1 MKGFLVFDTLNDV
14 VFKQM
19 DHDLLKHM
27 IEVSARNGLLT
38 EGAAG
43 HVAGPE
49 VITNDV
55 LVQLFSPLV
64 TSHRVMKERM
74 HNAYSSIYC
83 KDQTLCIFTEYY
95 DWTILGINSEKEDSE
110 AVCRKRLKVFLALV
124 QRLYGPAV
132 QELKL
137 QSTSGNKRSQ
147 LLGSVME
154 TYCALKEQN
163 QVFLFEALEQVA
175 VNSDITSSCMK
186 LLQEMLEIFQRCAHK
201 GEMPCHSFLLF
212 NYKLVSSFS
221 RRNST
226 RLSHGDML
234 LLFLILQSL
243 HKENNGTEDH
253 RQEGNEKTRS
263 LLLFFAT
270 ALHSS
275 IPYIVHSV
283 VITSSILLVVISEVN
298 SKVLLA
304 DSLFSLLKHLHS
316 IQEKPEDGRCRMTV
330 DVLESAITRLSDTC
344 RRAEVCRSLFSACH
358 LKSTLTQFNADPLRG
373 ETCSLETKIGP
384 DIFLHAVAP
393 DWSRAFI
400 WITAAKLEEANG
412 NTHMVEKI
420 IDRAIAS
427 LRANGVEINREQWFK
442 DAVECEKSQSILTCQ
457 AIIRCVVGIGVEDE
471 DRKHTWMEDAE
482 AQPRVPRSVP
492 VLYRHALSVFPSKK
506 SIWLRAAYFEKSS
519 GTRLY
524 SNRFSAQFPGLLHF
538 VYINRTANRMLA
550 TIIDTAELH
559 ARVWKGWE
567 FAQRYSHEGSFT
579 AMWVDGDLHF
589 SYTLWFEN
597 HAGKP
602 VKPKCAVN
610 PASLQQMSYPG
621 VVSSS
626 FYGQLMRYCFPDVSL
641 DQLSCLEFMC
651 AHANSIPASTI
662 LEQLQLLPSS
672 LRDLCI

>member
-19 DHDLLKHM
+19 DHDLFKHM

-43 HVAGPE
+43 HVAGSSE

-137 QSTSGNKRSQ
+137 QSASGNKRSQ
-147 LLGSVME
+147 LLGSVIE
-154 TYCALKEQN
+154 TYCALKKQN

-186 LLQEMLEIFQRCAHK
+186 LLQEMLEIFQRCSHK

-243 HKENNGTEDH
+243 HNENYGTGD
-253 RQEGNEKTRS
+253 QGQQGNEKTCS

-304 DSLFSLLKHLHS
+304 DSLFSLLKQLHS

-344 RRAEVCRSLFSACH
+344 RRAELEKDEATCISLITKKWAH
-358 LKSTLTQFNADPLRG
+358 LKMSGFVEYLSGSDNTELAARSEEALLLLKKNVQTAFRELVLNPELAREVELRPMLADSEELIR
-373 ETCSLETKIGP
+373 T
-384 DIFLHAVAP
+384 AVKK
-393 DWSRAFI
+393 
-400 WITAAKLEEANG
+400 KLESYMDFLLVKAGEG
-412 NTHMVEKI
+412 LHI
-420 IDRAIAS
+420 
-427 LRANGVEINREQWFK
+427 
-442 DAVECEKSQSILTCQ
+442 
-457 AIIRCVVGIGVEDE
+457 
-471 DRKHTWMEDAE
+471 
-482 AQPRVPRSVP
+482 
-492 VLYRHALSVFPSKK
+492 
-506 SIWLRAAYFEKSS
+506 SS
-519 GTRLY
+519 
-524 SNRFSAQFPGLLHF
+524 FSAQFPGLLHF

-559 ARVWKGWE
+559 AQVWKGWE

-651 AHANSIPASTI
+651 AHANSVPVSTI

>member
-43 HVAGPE
+43 HVAGPSE

-74 HNAYSSIYC
+74 HNAYNSIYC

-175 VNSDITSSCMK
+175 VNSDIASSCMK

-344 RRAEVCRSLFSACH
+344 RRAELEKDEATCISLITKKWAH
-358 LKSTLTQFNADPLRG
+358 LKMSGFVEYLSGSNNTEL
-373 ETCSLETKIGP
+373 
-384 DIFLHAVAP
+384 
-393 DWSRAFI
+393 
-400 WITAAKLEEANG
+400 AARSEEALLLLKKNVQTAFKELVL
-412 NTHMVEKI
+412 NPELAREVEPRPMLADSQELI
-420 IDRAIAS
+420 RT
-427 LRANGVEINREQWFK
+427 
-442 DAVECEKSQSILTCQ
+442 AV
-457 AIIRCVVGIGVEDE
+457 
-471 DRKHTWMEDAE
+471 
-482 AQPRVPRSVP
+482 
-492 VLYRHALSVFPSKK
+492 KK
-506 SIWLRAAYFEKSS
+506 QLESYMDFLLVKAGEGLHISS
-519 GTRLY
+519 
-524 SNRFSAQFPGLLHF
+524 FSAQFPGLLHF

>member
-344 RRAEVCRSLFSACH
+344 RRAELEKDEATCISLITKKWAH
-358 LKSTLTQFNADPLRG
+358 LKMSGFVEYLSGLNNTEL
-373 ETCSLETKIGP
+373 
-384 DIFLHAVAP
+384 
-393 DWSRAFI
+393 
-400 WITAAKLEEANG
+400 AARSEEALLLLKKNVQTAFKELVL
-412 NTHMVEKI
+412 NPELAREVEPRPMLADSQELI
-420 IDRAIAS
+420 RT
-427 LRANGVEINREQWFK
+427 
-442 DAVECEKSQSILTCQ
+442 AV
-457 AIIRCVVGIGVEDE
+457 
-471 DRKHTWMEDAE
+471 
-482 AQPRVPRSVP
+482 
-492 VLYRHALSVFPSKK
+492 KK
-506 SIWLRAAYFEKSS
+506 QLESYMDFLLVKAGEGLHISS
-519 GTRLY
+519 
-524 SNRFSAQFPGLLHF
+524 FSAQFPGLLHF

>member
-344 RRAEVCRSLFSACH
+344 RRAELEKDEATCISLITKKWAH
-358 LKSTLTQFNADPLRG
+358 LKMSGFVEYLSGSNNTEL
-373 ETCSLETKIGP
+373 
-384 DIFLHAVAP
+384 
-393 DWSRAFI
+393 
-400 WITAAKLEEANG
+400 AARSEEALLLLKKNVQTAFKELVL
-412 NTHMVEKI
+412 NPELAREVEPRPMLADSQELI
-420 IDRAIAS
+420 RT
-427 LRANGVEINREQWFK
+427 
-442 DAVECEKSQSILTCQ
+442 AV
-457 AIIRCVVGIGVEDE
+457 
-471 DRKHTWMEDAE
+471 
-482 AQPRVPRSVP
+482 
-492 VLYRHALSVFPSKK
+492 KK
-506 SIWLRAAYFEKSS
+506 QLESYMDFLLVKAGEGLHISS
-519 GTRLY
+519 
-524 SNRFSAQFPGLLHF
+524 FSAQFPGLLHF

>member
-43 HVAGPE
+43 HVAGPSE

-154 TYCALKEQN
+154 SYCALKEQN

-243 HKENNGTEDH
+243 HKENDGTEDH

-344 RRAEVCRSLFSACH
+344 RRAELEKDEATCISLITKKWAH
-358 LKSTLTQFNADPLRG
+358 LKMSGFVEYLSGSNNTEL
-373 ETCSLETKIGP
+373 
-384 DIFLHAVAP
+384 
-393 DWSRAFI
+393 
-400 WITAAKLEEANG
+400 AARSEEALLLLKKNVQTAFRELVL
-412 NTHMVEKI
+412 NPELAREVEPRPMLA
-420 IDRAIAS
+420 D
-427 LRANGVEINREQWFK
+427 
-442 DAVECEKSQSILTCQ
+442 SQEL
-457 AIIRCVVGIGVEDE
+457 IRTTV
-471 DRKHTWMEDAE
+471 
-482 AQPRVPRSVP
+482 
-492 VLYRHALSVFPSKK
+492 KK
-506 SIWLRAAYFEKSS
+506 QLESYMDFLLVKAGEGLHISS
-519 GTRLY
+519 
-524 SNRFSAQFPGLLHF
+524 FSAQFPGLLHF
-538 VYINRTANRMLA
+538 AYINRTANRMLA

-597 HAGKP
+597 HAGRP

-641 DQLSCLEFMC
+641 EQLSCLEFMC
-651 AHANSIPASTI
+651 AHANSVPASTI

>member
-344 RRAEVCRSLFSACH
+344 RRAELEKDEATCISLITKKWAH
-358 LKSTLTQFNADPLRG
+358 LKMSGFVEYLSGSNNTEL
-373 ETCSLETKIGP
+373 
-384 DIFLHAVAP
+384 
-393 DWSRAFI
+393 
-400 WITAAKLEEANG
+400 AARSEEALLLLKKNVQTAFKELVL
-412 NTHMVEKI
+412 NPELAREVEPRPMLADSQEFI
-420 IDRAIAS
+420 RT
-427 LRANGVEINREQWFK
+427 
-442 DAVECEKSQSILTCQ
+442 AV
-457 AIIRCVVGIGVEDE
+457 
-471 DRKHTWMEDAE
+471 
-482 AQPRVPRSVP
+482 
-492 VLYRHALSVFPSKK
+492 KK
-506 SIWLRAAYFEKSS
+506 QLESYMDFLLVKAGEGLHISS
-519 GTRLY
+519 
-524 SNRFSAQFPGLLHF
+524 FSAQFPGLLHF

>member
-253 RQEGNEKTRS
+253 RQEGTEKTRS

-344 RRAEVCRSLFSACH
+344 RRAELEKDEATCISLITKKWAH
-358 LKSTLTQFNADPLRG
+358 LKMSGFVEYLSGSNNTEL
-373 ETCSLETKIGP
+373 
-384 DIFLHAVAP
+384 
-393 DWSRAFI
+393 
-400 WITAAKLEEANG
+400 AARSEEALLLLKKNVQTAFKELVL
-412 NTHMVEKI
+412 NPELAREVEPRPMLADSQELI
-420 IDRAIAS
+420 RT
-427 LRANGVEINREQWFK
+427 
-442 DAVECEKSQSILTCQ
+442 AV
-457 AIIRCVVGIGVEDE
+457 
-471 DRKHTWMEDAE
+471 
-482 AQPRVPRSVP
+482 
-492 VLYRHALSVFPSKK
+492 KK
-506 SIWLRAAYFEKSS
+506 QLESYMDFLLVKAGEGLHISS
-519 GTRLY
+519 
-524 SNRFSAQFPGLLHF
+524 FSAQFPGLLHF

>member
-38 EGAAG
+38 EEAAG
-43 HVAGPE
+43 HVAGPSE

-344 RRAEVCRSLFSACH
+344 RRAELEKDEATCISLITKKWAH
-358 LKSTLTQFNADPLRG
+358 LKMSGFVEYLSGSNNTEL
-373 ETCSLETKIGP
+373 
-384 DIFLHAVAP
+384 
-393 DWSRAFI
+393 
-400 WITAAKLEEANG
+400 AARSEEALLLLKKNVQTAFKELVL
-412 NTHMVEKI
+412 NPELAREVEPRPMLADSQELI
-420 IDRAIAS
+420 RT
-427 LRANGVEINREQWFK
+427 
-442 DAVECEKSQSILTCQ
+442 AV
-457 AIIRCVVGIGVEDE
+457 
-471 DRKHTWMEDAE
+471 
-482 AQPRVPRSVP
+482 
-492 VLYRHALSVFPSKK
+492 KK
-506 SIWLRAAYFEKSS
+506 QLESYMDFLLVKAGEGLHISS
-519 GTRLY
+519 
-524 SNRFSAQFPGLLHF
+524 FSAQFPGLLHF